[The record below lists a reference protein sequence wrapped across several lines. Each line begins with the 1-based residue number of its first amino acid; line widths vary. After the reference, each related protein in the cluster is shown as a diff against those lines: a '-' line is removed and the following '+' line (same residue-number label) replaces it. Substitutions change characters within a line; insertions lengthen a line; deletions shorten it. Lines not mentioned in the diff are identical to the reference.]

1 MSEQNISLSIS
12 LVNAVMQ
19 YLGTRP
25 YAEVF
30 QLMHAIQDQAA
41 PQVKQAEATPE
52 SAAGAAE

>member
-1 MSEQNISLSIS
+1 MNDQTITLTLP

-30 QLMHAIQDQAA
+30 QLLHAVQAEAA
-41 PQVKQAEATPE
+41 PQVKQAELAQD